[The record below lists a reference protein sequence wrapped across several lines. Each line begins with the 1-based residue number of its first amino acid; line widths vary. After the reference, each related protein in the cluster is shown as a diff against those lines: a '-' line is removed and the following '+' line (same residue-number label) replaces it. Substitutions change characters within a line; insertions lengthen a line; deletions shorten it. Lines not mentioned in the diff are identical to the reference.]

1 MTTPGIRIASNHS
14 SSKPGRS
21 RTALMLA
28 AIAALAVSFA
38 LLVSGC
44 GDSTEEVP
52 NTVNQTLAVGQ
63 QMLGDKG
70 FKSTVKRVTNNQ
82 GKDEI
87 LSQDPLGGTEQKTSE
102 AVALTVSNGPGDGV
116 VPNVAGDPADRA
128 EQQIRG
134 AGFKAV
140 IVEVYSSA
148 HEAGFATGTTPSYG
162 SDVEK
167 NTKVTLKISKG
178 AQQEKVPNVVGL
190 TEGSADTALANAG
203 FRVDHSYQA
212 SSNNLGKVR
221 AQDPSSGVS
230 ATVGSSVQVTINQAP
245 KRVRVP
251 NVVGQTQARGDRTLQ
266 NAGFDAVYST
276 RTVTRRSQ
284 NGIVLAMSPGA
295 GSRARQGTNVA
306 LTIGKYRRPTPKPT
320 PTPTP
325 TPKPKPKPKPVP
337 PGPSSIVKQWNLV
350 ADQTKTYTVTWR
362 ASQCPGGNGNAVL
375 QGEEGDSEAQITA
388 QGDADGPSSNTNSY
402 YATTETSDLTGPV
415 TLVITITCRVQ

>member
-1 MTTPGIRIASNHS
+1 
-14 SSKPGRS
+14 
-21 RTALMLA
+21 MLA
-28 AIAALAVSFA
+28 ATAALAVSFA
-38 LLVSGC
+38 LLASGC

-70 FKSTVKRVTNNQ
+70 FKSTVKRVTNDQ

-87 LSQDPLGGTEQKTSE
+87 LSQDPIGGTEQKTSE
-102 AVALTVSNGPGDGV
+102 AVALTVSNGPGDGI

-128 EQQIRG
+128 EQEIRE

-251 NVVGQTQARGDRTLQ
+251 NAVGQTQSRADRTLQ
-266 NAGFDAVYST
+266 NVGLDAVYAT
-276 RTVTRRSQ
+276 RTVTNRSQ
-284 NGIVLAMSPGA
+284 DGIVLAMSPGA
-295 GSRARQGTNVA
+295 GSTVTQGTNVA
-306 LTIGKYRRPTPKPT
+306 LTIGKYKRPT

-325 TPKPKPKPKPVP
+325 TPTPPKPKPVP

-350 ADQTKTYTVTWR
+350 ADQTKTYTVTWG
-362 ASQCPGGNGNAVL
+362 AGQCSGGEGNAVL
-375 QGEEGDSEAQITA
+375 KGDEGDSGAQITA
-388 QGDADGPSSNTNSY
+388 QGDADGPSSNTSSY
-402 YATTETSDLTGPV
+402 YATTETTDLAGPV

>member
-1 MTTPGIRIASNHS
+1 MKTPVIASNHS

-21 RTALMLA
+21 RTTLMLA

-44 GDSTEEVP
+44 GDTTATVP

-70 FKSTVKRVTNNQ
+70 FKSTVKRVTDKQ

-87 LSQDPLGGTEQKTSE
+87 LSQDPVGGTEQSTSD
-102 AVALTVSNGPGDGV
+102 AVALTVSNGPGDGII
-116 VPNVAGDPADRA
+116 PNVAGDPADRA
-128 EQQIRG
+128 EQQIRD
-134 AGFKAV
+134 AGFKPV
-140 IVEVYSSA
+140 VVEVYSSA
-148 HEAGFATGTTPSYG
+148 HQAGFAVGTTPTSG

-167 NTKVTLKISKG
+167 DTKVTLKISKG
-178 AQQEKVPNVVGL
+178 AQQVKVPNVVGL
-190 TEGSADTALANAG
+190 TEASADTALANAG

-212 SSNNLGKVR
+212 SSKNLGKVR

-230 ATVGSSVQVTINQAP
+230 AGVGSSVQVTINQAP
-245 KRVRVP
+245 ERVRVP
-251 NVVGQTQARGDRTLQ
+251 NAVGQTQARGDRTLQ

-295 GSRARQGTNVA
+295 GSRALQGTNVA
-306 LTIGKYRRPTPKPT
+306 LTIGKYRRPTP
-320 PTPTP
+320 TPTP
-325 TPKPKPKPKPVP
+325 TPKPPKPKPVP

-388 QGDADGPSSNTNSY
+388 QGDADGPSSKTNSY

>member
-1 MTTPGIRIASNHS
+1 
-14 SSKPGRS
+14 
-21 RTALMLA
+21 MLA

-70 FKSTVKRVTNNQ
+70 FKSTVKRVTNKQ

-102 AVALTVSNGPGDGV
+102 AVALTVSNGPGDGI
-116 VPNVAGDPADRA
+116 VPNVVGDPADRA
-128 EQQIRG
+128 EQQIRE

-148 HEAGFATGTTPSYG
+148 HEAGFAVGTTPSSG

-178 AQQEKVPNVVGL
+178 AQQVKVPNVVGL

-203 FRVDHSYQA
+203 FRVDHSYQV
-212 SSNNLGKVR
+212 SSKNPGHVL
-221 AQDPSSGVS
+221 AQDPSSGGRAS
-230 ATVGSSVQVTINQAP
+230 LGSSVQVTIDQAP

-251 NVVGQTQARGDRTLQ
+251 NAVGETQSRGDRTLQ
-266 NAGFDAVYST
+266 NAGLDAVYAT
-276 RTVTRRSQ
+276 RIVTNRSQ
-284 NGIVLAMSPGA
+284 DGIVLAMSPGA
-295 GSRARQGTNVA
+295 GSRVLQGTNVA
-306 LTIGKYRRPTPKPT
+306 LTIGKYKRPKP
-320 PTPTP
+320 PVPP
-325 TPKPKPKPKPVP
+325 VPPVP

-350 ADQTKTYTVTWR
+350 ADQTKTYTVTWG
-362 ASQCPGGNGNAVL
+362 SGQCPGGDGNAVL
-375 QGEEGDSEAQITA
+375 QGDGGGSAMSGAEITA
-388 QGDADGPSSNTNSY
+388 QGDAQGPTANTRSY
-402 YATTETSDLTGPV
+402 YATTETSDITSPV

>member
-87 LSQDPLGGTEQKTSE
+87 LNQDPLGGTEQKTSE
-102 AVALTVSNGPGDGV
+102 AVALTVSNGPGDGI

-128 EQQIRG
+128 EQQIRE

-325 TPKPKPKPKPVP
+325 TPKPKPKPVP
-337 PGPSSIVKQWNLV
+337 PGPSSIVKQWDLV

>member
-1 MTTPGIRIASNHS
+1 MKIPGIRIASNHS

-44 GDSTEEVP
+44 GASTEEVP

-70 FKSTVKRVTNNQ
+70 FKSTVKRVTNDQ

-251 NVVGQTQARGDRTLQ
+251 NAVGQTQARGDRTLQ

-325 TPKPKPKPKPVP
+325 TPKPKPKPVP

>member
-1 MTTPGIRIASNHS
+1 MKTPVIVPNHS
-14 SSKPGRS
+14 YSKPARS
-21 RTALMLA
+21 RTTLMLA

-70 FKSTVKRVTNNQ
+70 FKSTVKRVTDKQ

-87 LSQDPLGGTEQKTSE
+87 LSQDPAGGTEQSTSD

-128 EQQIRG
+128 EQEIRE
-134 AGFKAV
+134 AGFRAK

-148 HEAGFATGTTPSYG
+148 HEAGFATGTTPSSG
-162 SDVEK
+162 SDLEK

-190 TEGSADTALANAG
+190 SEGSADTALANAG

-212 SSNNLGKVR
+212 SSKNLGKVR

-266 NAGFDAVYST
+266 NAGFDAVYAT

-295 GSRARQGTNVA
+295 GSRALQGTNVA
-306 LTIGKYRRPTPKPT
+306 LTIGKFKRPRPT

-325 TPKPKPKPKPVP
+325 TPPKPKPVP
-337 PGPSSIVKQWNLV
+337 PGPSSIVKQWNLDE
-350 ADQTKTYTVTWR
+350 DQTKTYTVTWR
-362 ASQCPGGNGNAVL
+362 ASQCRGGNGNAVL

-388 QGDADGPSSNTNSY
+388 QGDADGPTSNTSSY
-402 YATTETSDLTGPV
+402 YATTETTDLASPV

>member
-1 MTTPGIRIASNHS
+1 MKTPVIASNHS

-21 RTALMLA
+21 RTTLMLA

-87 LSQDPLGGTEQKTSE
+87 LSQDPVGGTEQKTSD

-128 EQQIRG
+128 EQQIRE
-134 AGFKAV
+134 AGFRAK

-148 HEAGFATGTTPSYG
+148 HEAGFATGTTPSSG
-162 SDVEK
+162 SDLEK

-178 AQQEKVPNVVGL
+178 AQQVKVPNVVGL
-190 TEGSADTALANAG
+190 TEGSADTALTNAG
-203 FRVDHSYQA
+203 FRVDHSYQV
-212 SSNNLGKVR
+212 SSKSPGKVL
-221 AQDPSSGVS
+221 AQDPSSGGS
-230 ATVGSSVQVTINQAP
+230 ASIGSSVQITIDQAP
-245 KRVRVP
+245 KKVTVP
-251 NVVGQTQARGDRTLQ
+251 NAVGQTQSQGDRTLQ
-266 NAGFDAVYST
+266 NAGLDAVYAT
-276 RTVTRRSQ
+276 RIVTNRSQ
-284 NGIVLAMSPGA
+284 DGIVLAMSPGS
-295 GSRARQGTNVA
+295 GSRVLQGTNVA
-306 LTIGKYRRPTPKPT
+306 LTIGKYNRPTP
-320 PTPTP
+320 
-325 TPKPKPKPKPVP
+325 PVPPVPP
-337 PGPSSIVKQWNLV
+337 PGPSSIVKQYNLQ
-350 ADQTKTYTVTWR
+350 ADQTKTYTLTWG
-362 ASQCPGGNGNAVL
+362 AGTCSGGKGNAVL
-375 QGEEGDSEAQITA
+375 QGNGGGSAMSGAQITA
-388 QGDADGPSSNTNSY
+388 QGQPTDNAY
-402 YATTETSDLTGPV
+402 YATTTTSDLTSPV

>member
-1 MTTPGIRIASNHS
+1 MKTHRGATSYASS
-14 SSKPGRS
+14 TAGGS
-21 RTALMLA
+21 RTALMLTA
-28 AIAALAVSFA
+28 PAALAVTLA
-38 LLVSGC
+38 LLFSGC
-44 GDSTEEVP
+44 GDTTEEVP

-87 LSQDPLGGTEQKTSE
+87 LNQDPVGGTEQKTSE

-167 NTKVTLKISKG
+167 NTRVTLKISKG
-178 AQQEKVPNVVGL
+178 AQQVKVPNVVGL

-212 SSNNLGKVR
+212 SSKNPGKVR
-221 AQDPSSGVS
+221 AQDPSSGRS
-230 ATVGSSVQVTINQAP
+230 ASIGSSVQITINQAP

-251 NVVGQTQARGDRTLQ
+251 NAVGQTQARGDRTLQ

-276 RTVTRRSQ
+276 RTVTNRSR

-306 LTIGKYRRPTPKPT
+306 LTIGKYRRPR

-325 TPKPKPKPKPVP
+325 TPKPKPKPPKPKPVP

-350 ADQTKTYTVTWR
+350 ADQTKTYTVTWG
-362 ASQCPGGNGNAVL
+362 AGQCPGGNGNAVL

>member
-1 MTTPGIRIASNHS
+1 
-14 SSKPGRS
+14 
-21 RTALMLA
+21 MLA
-28 AIAALAVSFA
+28 ALAALAVSFA
-38 LLVSGC
+38 LLASGC

-87 LSQDPLGGTEQKTSE
+87 LSQDPVGGTEQKTSE

-116 VPNVAGDPADRA
+116 VPVVAGDPADRA
-128 EQQIRG
+128 EQQIRE

-148 HEAGFATGTTPSYG
+148 HEAGFATGTTPSAG

-167 NTKVTLKISKG
+167 NTKVTLKISTG
-178 AQQEKVPNVVGL
+178 AQQVKVPNVVGL

-212 SSNNLGKVR
+212 SSKNLGKVR

-230 ATVGSSVQVTINQAP
+230 AGVGSSVQVTINQAP
-245 KRVRVP
+245 KKVRVP
-251 NVVGQTQARGDRTLQ
+251 NAVGQTQSRGDRTLQ
-266 NAGFDAVYST
+266 NVGLDAVYST
-276 RTVTRRSQ
+276 RIVTRRSQ
-284 NGIVLAMSPGA
+284 DGIVLAMSPGA
-295 GSRARQGTNVA
+295 GRTVTQGTNVA
-306 LTIGKYRRPTPKPT
+306 LTIGKYKRPT

-325 TPKPKPKPKPVP
+325 TPTPPKPKPVP

-362 ASQCPGGNGNAVL
+362 SSQCPGGKGNAVL

-388 QGDADGPSSNTNSY
+388 QGDADGPTSNTSSY
-402 YATTETSDLTGPV
+402 YATTEASDLTGPV
-415 TLVITITCRVQ
+415 TLVITITCRVK